1 MIRLIIVDMEETL
14 IDIRASTARTMA
26 DQKEMR
32 RQVGRLETLQAS
44 WTEKAEL
51 ALSKYRED
59 LAKAALAEKQK
70 AADMAGHLEGEIAL
84 LDNALSAS
92 DLDIAKL
99 EARLREARARQS
111 AIVARLQSAH
121 HRARMREMTTGVR
134 MDEALERTST
144 RLNSINQCARRMA
157 STACKKHHR

>member
-1 MIRLIIVDMEETL
+1 
-14 IDIRASTARTMA
+14 MA

-51 ALSKYRED
+51 ALSKDRED

-134 MDEALERTST
+134 IDEAFRSEEHTSELQSLMRISYAVFCLKKTT
-144 RLNSINQCARRMA
+144 RQTNTNTIQ
-157 STACKKHHR
+157 KE

>member
-1 MIRLIIVDMEETL
+1 
-14 IDIRASTARTMA
+14 MA

-51 ALSKYRED
+51 ALSKDRED

-92 DLDIAKL
+92 DLDIAKP

-111 AIVARLQSAH
+111 AIVPRLQSAH
-121 HRARMREMTTGVR
+121 RSEGRRGGEEWVRTYKARV
-134 MDEALERTST
+134 
-144 RLNSINQCARRMA
+144 
-157 STACKKHHR
+157 

>member
-1 MIRLIIVDMEETL
+1 
-14 IDIRASTARTMA
+14 
-26 DQKEMR
+26 
-32 RQVGRLETLQAS
+32 
-44 WTEKAEL
+44 
-51 ALSKYRED
+51 
-59 LAKAALAEKQK
+59 
-70 AADMAGHLEGEIAL
+70 MAGHLEGEIAL

-134 MDEALERTST
+134 IDEAFARFAALERRVDMAERSEE
-144 RLNSINQCARRMA
+144 RRVGKGCV
-157 STACKKHHR
+157 SRCRSRWVPES